1 LLRVEE
7 RVGAPSLQIV
17 LQQFVKLIM
26 LLHAHVFVI
35 PLLLIRKSRILRTNN
50 TLESGNTYNGS
61 LTLTFNQILIILFL
75 QQIFIEYHQL
85 LKRLIFIKDQCWEHE
100 FLRVRADLELLNPV
114 VEFLDQDL
122 HIAVEAV
129 ILSEQLLLK
138 PVQQRGIQGL
148 NSLLVN
154 YEHASKLI
162 IDYAPA
168 FVGPDSHIAEFK

>member
-1 LLRVEE
+1 
-7 RVGAPSLQIV
+7 
-17 LQQFVKLIM
+17 M
-26 LLHAHVFVI
+26 
-35 PLLLIRKSRILRTNN
+35 
-50 TLESGNTYNGS
+50 
-61 LTLTFNQILIILFL
+61 
-75 QQIFIEYHQL
+75 
-85 LKRLIFIKDQCWEHE
+85 
-100 FLRVRADLELLNPV
+100 
-114 VEFLDQDL
+114 DQDL

-168 FVGPDSHIAEFK
+168 FVGPDSHIAEFKRPNFLIVLVEHVVKVLLDVVEVEENA